1 MSRLQTWHTPR
12 TALTLV
18 CVAMVVLSGVG
29 IGAVSAQSDPGDP
42 QSFYGSIESTDGT
55 PAPEGTEVFALI
67 NGNVE
72 DSIVIDQ
79 SGQYGDDDVTG
90 ERLDVNTGAGDEV
103 VFTVESPDGP
113 QALESPFDLSEAD
126 QTPFELDLTFPDGT
140 FDTSA
145 NFEVTID
152 DEDSTLEAAEGDN
165 LTVTAGIENTGAA
178 AGTQTITATVG
189 ETEVGVE
196 DAVSLDPDATST
208 VMFDFTADLSF
219 DGQDVVVASDDATAT
234 APLAVSADR
243 GGGGGAG
250 GGTGG
255 GSDADSLFEVTELNP
270 MEATVTQGDRI
281 DVTATITNTGDLGAQ
296 QTVELRIDD
305 TVADATDV
313 TLGSGATETVV
324 FADVDT
330 AELDGEYEHSVVTE
344 NDSQTGSLTVVAAD
358 DDDDDAADDDDTAA
372 DGDDDASVDGAVDD
386 DEGAAVDD
394 DAAAAEDNTPGFGA
408 GVALLAVLMTGLL
421 ALHRE
426 NSR

>member
-1 MSRLQTWHTPR
+1 
-12 TALTLV
+12 
-18 CVAMVVLSGVG
+18 MVVLSGVG

-358 DDDDDAADDDDTAA
+358 DDDDAADDDDGA
-372 DGDDDASVDGAVDD
+372 GD
-386 DEGAAVDD
+386 DD
-394 DAAAAEDNTPGFGA
+394 DAADDGDETADDETNGGDTAPDDDAADVTEDDIPGFGA
-408 GVALLAVLMTGLL
+408 VVTLLAVLLAGVLL
-421 ALHRE
+421 VRRG
-426 NSR
+426 S